1 MTDLTCSWI
10 KKPKTDVNK
19 LETVQWKTT
28 KMLRGWNTHLV
39 LWLATPGS
47 SQEQDKRQQLQVEI
61 REFHTSNM
69 ELHAVKT
76 LKQWNIFFQK
86 GCAISTAAYS
96 TSSCLTSQL
105 TLPGA
110 ELRLDILLM
119 STQTWIILWHYPRNY
134 QALDWINP
142 LFELSKAWVKSLGTS
157 NLSKNSCTVP
167 AILAQTRFSQTSC
180 ILWIPDLSPL
190 WIVW

>member
-1 MTDLTCSWI
+1 MEDHQ
-10 KKPKTDVNK
+10 DAQG
-19 LETVQWKTT
+19 LEHTPRV
-28 KMLRGWNTHLV
+28 V
-39 LWLATPGS
+39 ATPGS
-47 SQEQDKRQQLQVEI
+47 SQGQVVQWQKTTAASWNKGVSYQRYGITCCED
-61 REFHTSNM
+61 TQ
-69 ELHAVKT
+69 AVKH
-76 LKQWNIFFQK
+76 IFQK
-86 GCAISTAAYS
+86 GCAISAAAYS